1 LREVVL
7 PQMVH
12 GAALGTS
19 WSPAAWDEDSFR
31 LWEDA
36 D

>member
-1 LREVVL
+1 
-7 PQMVH
+7 MVH
-12 GAALGTS
+12 GLRTS

-31 LWEDA
+31 LWEDS